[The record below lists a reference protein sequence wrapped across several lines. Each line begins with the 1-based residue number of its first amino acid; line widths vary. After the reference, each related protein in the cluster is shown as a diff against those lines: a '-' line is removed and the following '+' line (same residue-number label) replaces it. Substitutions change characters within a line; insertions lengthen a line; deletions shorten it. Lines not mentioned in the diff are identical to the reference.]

1 MRRPSVAG
9 SREWGRGTPLF
20 LAAALWA
27 ACGSTPA
34 GPAAGSPDPDA
45 LGILFVGNSLTFF
58 HDMPSLLERMLRDA
72 GADPDVRSVAF
83 PNFGLEDHWL
93 EGSARAL
100 IAGGGW
106 DVVILQQGPSATE
119 GRPSLLDYSQ
129 RFATEIR
136 AAGGVPA
143 LYMVWPAAARSS
155 DFPGV
160 EQSYAM
166 AADLVDGYLF
176 PAGSAWLAA
185 WESDP
190 DLPLYGP
197 DGFHPSAL
205 GSYLAALTMLGQLAD
220 LDLSALPDAIPDGP
234 GTPLD
239 ASVQDLLADAAEAA
253 NAEWGR
259 VAVPSNP
266 E

>member
-1 MRRPSVAG
+1 
-9 SREWGRGTPLF
+9 
-20 LAAALWA
+20 
-27 ACGSTPA
+27 
-34 GPAAGSPDPDA
+34 
-45 LGILFVGNSLTFF
+45 
-58 HDMPSLLERMLRDA
+58 
-72 GADPDVRSVAF
+72 
-83 PNFGLEDHWL
+83 
-93 EGSARAL
+93 
-100 IAGGGW
+100 
-106 DVVILQQGPSATE
+106 
-119 GRPSLLDYSQ
+119 
-129 RFATEIR
+129 
-136 AAGGVPA
+136 
-143 LYMVWPAAARSS
+143 MVWPAAARSS